1 MACSYMFLACPYIVY
16 RGLRTYT
23 IDDGKDQ
30 GEACMNI
37 INIDEFKDKVYGCW
51 TGKNIGGTLGAPFEG
66 KKELL
71 DIDFY
76 SQDLKGA
83 SIPNDDLD
91 LQLVWFQAIKE
102 YGIHNL
108 NSRILAEFWHSVV
121 NGPWNEYGVGR
132 TNIRMGL
139 LPPLSGSCNNDRW
152 KWSNGAWIRSEIWAC
167 MAPGDPDR
175 AIQYAYMDACVDH
188 SGEGIYAEMFTAS
201 LESAAFLISDINDLI
216 KIGLCK
222 IPADS
227 RVARSVKIA
236 IDHYKAGKD
245 WKSARN
251 AILKDSVDLGWFQAP
266 ANIGFT
272 VVGLLYG
279 EGDFGKTICTA
290 VNCGDDTDCTGAT
303 AGAIMGIIAGR
314 KALPE
319 KWTSPIGE
327 AISTVCIT
335 PFMAPPRSLTVLTE
349 QVVAETLDQGKPW
362 RMRSAAQGSLAV
374 TIDSRKT
381 QHDDALLEKLSG
393 TGAAAGIWK
402 LSPYAL
408 TFDLSNI
415 QVVVDYIDGPD
426 IASGVEKKMRIQI
439 DRSHKLWVYEKM
451 ITVNWRLP
459 DGWQMTPDR
468 NLTFYICGNKAA
480 ECDLSITPGIIDDG
494 FSYIELEVSENG
506 RLTPSILTIPF
517 QKRSSVCFSQNAE
530 SPIQL

>member
-1 MACSYMFLACPYIVY
+1 
-16 RGLRTYT
+16 
-23 IDDGKDQ
+23 
-30 GEACMNI
+30 MNI
-37 INIDEFKDKVYGCW
+37 MNIDEFKDKVYGCW

-66 KKELL
+66 KQELL
-71 DIDFY
+71 NIDFY

-102 YGIHNL
+102 YGIHDL
-108 NSRILAEFWHSVV
+108 NSRILAEYWHSVV

-188 SGEGIYAEMFTAS
+188 SGEGIYAEMFTAA
-201 LESAAFLISDINDLI
+201 LESAAFLVSDINDLI
-216 KIGLCK
+216 KIGLSK

-236 IDHYKAGKD
+236 VDHYKAGKD
-245 WKSARN
+245 WKAARN
-251 AILKDSVDLGWFQAP
+251 AILKDSADLGWFQAP

-279 EGDFGKTICTA
+279 DGDFGKTICTA

-303 AGAIMGIIAGR
+303 AGAVMGIIAGR

-335 PFMAPPRSLTVLTE
+335 PFMAPPRSLTALTE
-349 QVVAETLDQGKPW
+349 QVVAEALHQGKPFG
-362 RMRSAAQGSLAV
+362 MRSNELRPGAHAI
-374 TIDSRKT
+374 TIDSRTT
-381 QHDDALLEKLSG
+381 QHDDALVEKLSG
-393 TGAAAGIWK
+393 TAAAARIWSR
-402 LSPYAL
+402 SPYAL
-408 TFDLSNI
+408 SFELPNI
-415 QVVVDYIDGPD
+415 RVVIDYIDGPD

-459 DGWQMTPDR
+459 EGWRMTPDT
-468 NLTFYICGNKAA
+468 NISFYICGNRPA
-480 ECDLSITPGIIDDG
+480 ECGISITPGAINDG
-494 FSYIELEVSENG
+494 FSCIELEVRENG
-506 RLTPSILTIPF
+506 RVLPAVIAIPF
-517 QKRSSVCFSQNAE
+517 QKKSAVVFSENHA
-530 SPIQL
+530 SPISVQALA